1 MNWPPETC
9 DRYILYPEAL
19 KIVITL
25 VIGIIFI
32 LRLYAIYGKSTVVAV
47 VGMVLLVAELC
58 IKIVSG
64 PSK

>member
-1 MNWPPETC
+1 MDWPTETC

-32 LRLYAIYGKSTVVAV
+32 LRLYAIYGKSTLVAV

-58 IKIVSG
+58 IKIVSDL
-64 PSK
+64 SD